1 MGKTSYDFLEVLRDT
16 IDDKVSTLDQTIYC
30 KIVGVNEDYT
40 LDVTVLPDDHT
51 RIKSVVNASKYVF
64 NVVIFLL
71 SSSASA
77 LTANSSEVTYI
88 LSPTLIL

>member
-64 NVVIFLL
+64 NVLPGNVSKI
-71 SSSASA
+71 S
-77 LTANSSEVTYI
+77 NSVY
-88 LSPTLIL
+88 TLPSF

>member
-64 NVVIFLL
+64 NVGD
-71 SSSASA
+71 
-77 LTANSSEVTYI
+77 
-88 LSPTLIL
+88 

>member
-40 LDVTVLPDDHT
+40 LDVTV
-51 RIKSVVNASKYVF
+51 
-64 NVVIFLL
+64 
-71 SSSASA
+71 
-77 LTANSSEVTYI
+77 
-88 LSPTLIL
+88 